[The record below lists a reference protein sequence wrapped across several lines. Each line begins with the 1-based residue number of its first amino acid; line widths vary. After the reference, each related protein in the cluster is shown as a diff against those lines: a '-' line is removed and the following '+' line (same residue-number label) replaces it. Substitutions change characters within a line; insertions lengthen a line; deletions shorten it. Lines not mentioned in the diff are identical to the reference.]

1 MKRRSKNMIWY
12 LGYAASLALIL
23 IIILTDLPGKAD
35 MALAV
40 LMAVIFSVS
49 HMNIFHN
56 KMLSRDDDYRV
67 SVMDER
73 NIAIREKAGNIA
85 NMATMTLLGLATVIF
100 IAFDYIFSAIV
111 TGVIVAVQ
119 PVILII
125 ISNALE
131 KKMWQGG
138 SSDEKQ

>member
-23 IIILTDLPGKAD
+23 IIILTDLPGKAH

-131 KKMWQGG
+131 KKM
-138 SSDEKQ
+138 

>member
-1 MKRRSKNMIWY
+1 MN
-12 LGYAASLALIL
+12 
-23 IIILTDLPGKAD
+23 LPNPSAVSYTHLAD

-100 IAFDYIFSAIV
+100 LS
-111 TGVIVAVQ
+111 
-119 PVILII
+119 LIPI
-125 ISNALE
+125 
-131 KKMWQGG
+131 
-138 SSDEKQ
+138 

>member
-85 NMATMTLLGLATVIF
+85 NMATMKLLGLATVIF

-131 KKMWQGG
+131 KRM
-138 SSDEKQ
+138 

>member
-73 NIAIREKAGNIA
+73 NIAIREKTGNIA
-85 NMATMTLLGLATVIF
+85 NMATMTLLGMATVIF

-131 KKMWQGG
+131 KKM
-138 SSDEKQ
+138 

>member
-119 PVILII
+119 PVILLI

-131 KKMWQGG
+131 KKM
-138 SSDEKQ
+138 

>member
-49 HMNIFHN
+49 HLNIFHN

-85 NMATMTLLGLATVIF
+85 NMATMTLLSLATVIF

-131 KKMWQGG
+131 KKM
-138 SSDEKQ
+138 